1 MKFVTPATVKVPSTK
16 ISNIQTVVLCQ
27 QWLNVQTAIRRIVM
41 TNQTPQ
47 HTPEAIREAID
58 TLKEVNKVFNE
69 HFGIDDNEE
78 WGGIE
83 IHDRVKKALAN
94 FE

>member
-1 MKFVTPATVKVPSTK
+1 
-16 ISNIQTVVLCQ
+16 
-27 QWLNVQTAIRRIVM
+27 M

-58 TLKEVNKVFNE
+58 TLKEVNRVFNE